1 MRFAPVW
8 KYLVALLIR
17 YWIPDQVGNDNGGW
31 GMDDGAGG
39 LLTLPYRPFD
49 SKGEE
54 TNPGILGCH
63 DLIWGKG

>member
-1 MRFAPVW
+1 MDPCFRRNDNRGFGG
-8 KYLVALLIR
+8 
-17 YWIPDQVGNDNGGW
+17 WIPDQVGNDNGGW